1 MTENEVPQEIVSVRN
16 TAQDPDREIENDLDL
31 GIVTET
37 EDATETETV
46 IENQIA
52 IVRRAVIVKNLDH
65 DREVKVLKEL
75 DMGLLCPV
83 ERKSKNQNNP

>member
-16 TAQDPDREIENDLDL
+16 TAQDPDRETENDLDL

-37 EDATETETV
+37 EDATETE
-46 IENQIA
+46 NQIA
-52 IVRRAVIVKNLDH
+52 IVRRVVIVKNLDH
-65 DREVKVLKEL
+65 DREVKVLRRQ
-75 DMGLLCPV
+75 DMGLLCPA

>member
-16 TAQDPDREIENDLDL
+16 TAQDPDRETENDLDL
-31 GIVTET
+31 EIVTET
-37 EDATETETV
+37 EDATENE

-52 IVRRAVIVKNLDH
+52 IVRRVGIVKNLDH
-65 DREVKVLKEL
+65 DREVKVLKRL
-75 DMGLLCPV
+75 DMGSLCPV

>member
-1 MTENEVPQEIVSVRN
+1 MTENVVPQEIVSVRN
-16 TAQDPDREIENDLDL
+16 TAQDPDREIENDPDL
-31 GIVTET
+31 GIVT
-37 EDATETETV
+37 EDATETENE

-52 IVRRAVIVKNLDH
+52 IVRRVVIVKNLDH
-65 DREVKVLKEL
+65 DREVKVLKRL

>member
-37 EDATETETV
+37 EDATETE
-46 IENQIA
+46 NQIA
-52 IVRRAVIVKNLDH
+52 IVRRVVIVKNQDH
-65 DREVKVLKEL
+65 DREVKVLKRL

>member
-37 EDATETETV
+37 EDATENE

-52 IVRRAVIVKNLDH
+52 IVRRVVIVKNLDH
-65 DREVKVLKEL
+65 DRELKALKRL